1 MIAPHLHPLILP
13 LFLSLSCSA
22 LAVACADPEPPTVRA
37 PEPAPASAQERDAR
51 LAAARVPP
59 ETQPQL
65 QSLPSPQPPA
75 NAPRP
80 GSAAQ
85 LRNEWPWNEHP
96 GWTLV
101 AFGPRARA
109 FAVYM
114 NAMHNQV
121 HPSFAEGYLRS
132 LDKLP
137 ADDPRNAKSL
147 AVELHVVVDPSGALA
162 KLEVGKASGV
172 PAFDRET
179 AEAFARAAPFPQTPV
194 DLQSPDGN
202 VYVRW
207 ELRRDEV
214 FSCTTI
220 NARPFPFERPTPL
233 APAAGGN

>member
-1 MIAPHLHPLILP
+1 MIATRLHLLILP
-13 LFLSLSCSA
+13 LFLLLSL
-22 LAVACADPEPPTVRA
+22 E
-37 PEPAPASAQERDAR
+37 AQ
-51 LAAARVPP
+51 
-59 ETQPQL
+59 TQS
-65 QSLPSPQPPA
+65 QSLPPQPPVS
-75 NAPRP
+75 APRP

-96 GWTLV
+96 DWTLV
-101 AFGPRARA
+101 AFGAKAKP

-121 HPSFAEGYLRS
+121 HPSFAEGYLRA

-162 KLEVGKASGV
+162 RLEVGKSSGL
-172 PAFDRET
+172 PAFDREA

-194 DLQSPDGN
+194 ELEAPDGN

-214 FSCTTI
+214 YSCTTM

-233 APAAGGN
+233 APAGGN